1 MCNERRVASRDR
13 HRGRYRAPGYAPNS
27 VHSSMLR
34 TTTINDDCRPS
45 SSESIDENSLIMPVD
60 IKVDI
65 EVDIEID
72 DRRDQ

>member
-1 MCNERRVASRDR
+1 
-13 HRGRYRAPGYAPNS
+13 
-27 VHSSMLR
+27 MLR

-65 EVDIEID
+65 EID